1 MKKHDE
7 IAEAPTALTADRD
20 QIFVSKESAA
30 RDFKFD
36 AKTAGVFDDMVD
48 RSVPLYA
55 EIQRMCC
62 ELAADFALDGTNLVD
77 LGCATGTTLSLLDP
91 IVTPGAQFIGIDNSP
106 AMLEQARKKLVRGGI
121 KRSYRL
127 IEADIDRNAVI
138 ENASVVLMILTLQFV
153 RPLYRELIMQR
164 VYDGML
170 PNSALILVEKL
181 TVKDGVLNRLFIEHY
196 YEMKRRNGYSEIEI
210 ANKREALENVLIPY
224 RWEENEELLKRSGFR
239 HVEIFFR
246 WYNFVGAIALK

>member
-20 QIFVSKESAA
+20 RVFVNKESAA

-36 AKTAGVFDDMVD
+36 AQTAGVFDDMVD

-77 LGCATGTTLSLLDP
+77 LGCATGTTLSLLDR
-91 IVTPGAQFIGIDNSP
+91 IVSPGVQFVGIDNSP
-106 AMLEQARKKLVRGGI
+106 AMLEQARKKLVHGGI

-127 IEADIDRNAVI
+127 IESDIDRNAVI

-153 RPLYRELIMQR
+153 RPLYRESVMQR
-164 VYDGML
+164 LYDGML

-210 ANKREALENVLIPY
+210 SNKREALENVLIPY
-224 RWEENEELLKRSGFR
+224 RWEENVELLTRSGFR